1 MCDLGFIKCCSFTV
15 GNTDGVFK
23 GKKYFSCP
31 PGHGRMVRIT
41 NVISVMP
48 NKVILNQLLW
58 KVTELMLIHLNSQ

>member
-1 MCDLGFIKCCSFTV
+1 MLWVIKYCSLTV

-31 PGHGRMVRIT
+31 PGHGKMVRIT

-48 NKVILNQLLW
+48 NKVILNQLYC
-58 KVTELMLIHLNSQ
+58 KATEPDVNTP